1 MSKFEKKALKK
12 INLTEGFLKLILRTL
27 TAPAF
32 ERALKTA
39 QKDFDENL
47 KADGI
52 DLEAHTK
59 EYARA
64 VRAFC
69 KEWPKDPICKK

>member
-27 TAPAF
+27 TASAF
-32 ERALKTA
+32 EKALRNAEKA
-39 QKDFDENL
+39 SDENL
-47 KADGI
+47 KAAGI

-64 VRAFC
+64 IRAFC